1 MRRMSR
7 TARYMMMQNG
17 RNNSEQYRDNRRDNS
32 NRSRETENERGREVR
47 NNYNNYEVD
56 NRYRSNNY
64 EAENRFRDRRGREHY
79 DNGRFAP
86 MRNEYG
92 DGMEMQYRGENS
104 GRTRNEGG
112 GYIANNYD
120 GEYTWPTGNKEE
132 QEKDQDP
139 WQKYDGGRVIGFAAA
154 MNSKGNSASPF
165 NKEMAEEWMANI
177 RNEDGSKGPHWS
189 LEEVKRVMNQKGIE
203 CDPVKLWAAV
213 NAEYSDRQA
222 VNKKYGVDKLDFY
235 VDSAIAYW
243 LQDKDAV
250 KDKLSAYY
258 THVVKH

>member
-1 MRRMSR
+1 MKNMSR
-7 TARYMMMQNG
+7 TARYMMMYNG
-17 RNNSEQYRDNRRDNS
+17 RDKSHDREET
-32 NRSRETENERGREVR
+32 SRPWEGEVR
-47 NNYNNYEVD
+47 NSYNTFEVD
-56 NRYRSNNY
+56 
-64 EAENRFRDRRGREHY
+64 NRFRDRRGREHY

-86 MRNEYG
+86 MKNEH
-92 DGMEMQYRGENS
+92 DDDMEMRYRGDDS
-104 GRTRNEGG
+104 WRTRNEGG
-112 GYIANNYD
+112 GYITDNYD
-120 GEYTWPTGNKEE
+120 GGYAWPTNNETHESHNKDSWGNE
-132 QEKDQDP
+132 
-139 WQKYDGGRVIGFAAA
+139 GRVIGFAAA
-154 MNSKGNSASPF
+154 MNGRNSASPF
-165 NKEMAEEWMANI
+165 TREMAEEWMANI
-177 RNEDGSKGPHWS
+177 RNEDGTKGAHWT
-189 LEEVKRVMNQKGIE
+189 LDEVKRVMAQKGIE